1 MSSAAADIIVP
12 IRIDV
17 GGVTSL
23 QTNPNPATCV
33 HKVLG
38 KIPFLM
44 SDLCISS
51 IATAQKILVPN
62 LVNSCKKPYPL
73 KQSWIIFSWD
83 LTYIYVRV
91 HSPPM
96 KNMTKIVFLLPD
108 TCTPK
113 ENNVEPKSSFL
124 GSKGASWM

>member
-62 LVNSCKKPYPL
+62 LVNSCKEPYPF
-73 KQSWIIFSWD
+73 KQSWIIF
-83 LTYIYVRV
+83 
-91 HSPPM
+91 
-96 KNMTKIVFLLPD
+96 
-108 TCTPK
+108 
-113 ENNVEPKSSFL
+113 FL
-124 GSKGASWM
+124 GFDVHICSGALTPHEKHDKNCFPVAGHLYTKGK